1 MPHLDNKIQGTNLN
15 AFNVKHHSAERQQ
28 IHPEFMVNK
37 ANIELDNLQHSNKKR
52 LQKQLQEQ
60 YFDQMKQ
67 SR

>member
-1 MPHLDNKIQGTNLN
+1 
-15 AFNVKHHSAERQQ
+15 
-28 IHPEFMVNK
+28 MVNK